1 MIGDHHAKV
10 GKDACGD
17 QSLGRMILFRR
28 RPVGYPRQKGSQSV
42 GLWRCGRMTA
52 CFDRQRSSQSVGVGV
67 VAGCGDA
74 HAAKKKFEVYSLLG

>member
-42 GLWRCGRMTA
+42 GLWRCGRVTA
-52 CFDRQRSSQSVGVGV
+52 CFDRQRSSQSVGVGLWLR
-67 VAGCGDA
+67 VAEMHTC
-74 HAAKKKFEVYSLLG
+74 